1 MFHGRQ
7 QLVHGSRDMNR
18 YSYNWTVHSSRQSIL
33 HTAEWYIYPNF
44 LISLFIKSLT
54 LFVHINNITSDKY
67 CLQSFLLI
75 NGIKFPF
82 TFRINPEQMS
92 PILPFLIL
100 SRNTGKRNGI
110 NITCLKQ
117 IYSWCDILICRHLN
131 FFCSVTRVPL
141 TTLMSLVSLLSIAVS
156 PFSEVC
162 QRSQGEKKKKDT
174 MGLMI
179 LQNLTKVEVYIY
191 IKHLQI
197 HYWHFKLARC
207 HINILLRRFYRGFSS
222 QWKKDGM
229 CTKILNKRLYM
240 LKSKELSWLDPLHCI
255 IKEIKSTVVNKP
267 SFFFFLT

>member
-1 MFHGRQ
+1 
-7 QLVHGSRDMNR
+7 MNR
-18 YSYNWTVHSSRQSIL
+18 CSYNWTVHSSRQSIL

-67 CLQSFLLI
+67 CLESFLLI

-82 TFRINPEQMS
+82 TLRINPEQMS

-131 FFCSVTRVPL
+131 FFLFCYKGTTDNTDVSGFTVLHCSL
-141 TTLMSLVSLLSIAVS
+141 SLLWGL
-156 PFSEVC
+156 SEIT
-162 QRSQGEKKKKDT
+162 RGKKKKKDM

-179 LQNLTKVEVYIY
+179 LQNLTKVEVYIH

-222 QWKKDGM
+222 QWKKDGT

-255 IKEIKSTVVNKP
+255 IKEIKSTAVNKP
-267 SFFFFLT
+267 SFFFF

>member
-1 MFHGRQ
+1 
-7 QLVHGSRDMNR
+7 MNR

-44 LISLFIKSLT
+44 LISLCIKSLT

-141 TTLMSLVSLLSIAVS
+141 TTLMSLVSLFSIAVS

-162 QRSQGEKKKKDT
+162 QRPQGEKKKKRHDGFNDT
-174 MGLMI
+174 TKLDKSGGVHIYKTPTNTL
-179 LQNLTKVEVYIY
+179 LT
-191 IKHLQI
+191 L
-197 HYWHFKLARC
+197 
-207 HINILLRRFYRGFSS
+207 
-222 QWKKDGM
+222 
-229 CTKILNKRLYM
+229 
-240 LKSKELSWLDPLHCI
+240 
-255 IKEIKSTVVNKP
+255 
-267 SFFFFLT
+267 